1 MSQALSWAREET
13 RLILRGELENDTLLP
28 LWDVREQVS
37 AGVTTLDLSGLTRVD
52 TAGLALIIHL
62 YALASEAGTP
72 VTISGMSENL
82 TALSQLYNLP
92 SSLLPASN
100 N

>member
-1 MSQALSWAREET
+1 MAQTLDWMREDT
-13 RLILRGELENDTLLP
+13 RLILRGELENDNLLP
-28 LWDVREQVS
+28 LWEAREQAS
-37 AGVTTLDLSGLTRVD
+37 LGITSLDLRGLTRVD

-62 YALASEAGTP
+62 YALATRQGAA
-72 VTISGMSENL
+72 VTIDGMSENL

-92 SSLLPASN
+92 DSLLPPSN